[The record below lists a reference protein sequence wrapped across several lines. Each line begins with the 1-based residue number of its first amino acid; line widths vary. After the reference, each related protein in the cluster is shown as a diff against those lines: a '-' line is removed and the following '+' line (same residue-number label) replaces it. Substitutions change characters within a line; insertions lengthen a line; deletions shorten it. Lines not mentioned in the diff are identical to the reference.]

1 MNLRVKLIY
10 PYYLLKQLLKVH
22 FIKVHGFFQA
32 GEPILILSFQKYCQK
47 IQPTNIPPYYFYD
60 IQSHVF
66 SDITSK
72 DRVSLS
78 YYSGIDD
85 IIFDTFGLDG
95 RWGNN
100 TISGHYRRV
109 FNERLVETFCLLI
122 VDSLLNLDLEGIM
135 DWLVLMKL
143 MILLYLVTFHGLSL
157 QIQL

>member
-1 MNLRVKLIY
+1 MPENV
-10 PYYLLKQLLKVH
+10 
-22 FIKVHGFFQA
+22 A
-32 GEPILILSFQKYCQK
+32 
-47 IQPTNIPPYYFYD
+47 TNIPPYYFYD

-100 TISGHYRRV
+100 T
-109 FNERLVETFCLLI
+109 
-122 VDSLLNLDLEGIM
+122 
-135 DWLVLMKL
+135 
-143 MILLYLVTFHGLSL
+143 
-157 QIQL
+157 